1 MGSDDDSLNGYDDDG
16 GDVFDEW
23 TLLKRL
29 CLVAGA
35 VTCGALRR

>member
-1 MGSDDDSLNGYDDDG
+1 MGSDDDSSNDDDDG
-16 GDVFDEW
+16 GGDVYDEW

>member
-1 MGSDDDSLNGYDDDG
+1 MGSDDDSLNGDDDDD

>member
-1 MGSDDDSLNGYDDDG
+1 MGSDDDFSNDDDDGG